1 MNNAQWEMSYYLQ
14 RIQLTKYVI
23 HCLFPHT
30 YVCTQLTDLFLYM
43 NDKTAQLFEREQ
55 K

>member
-14 RIQLTKYVI
+14 RLQLTKYVI

-30 YVCTQLTDLFLYM
+30 YVCMYAHNSLIYFFT
-43 NDKTAQLFEREQ
+43 
-55 K
+55 